1 MLTILEAP
9 VGRGRRLD
17 NPITDQIRE
26 GVKEIKFKT
35 YKWKKEIE
43 AYCRMKFLIRHL
55 WIQKVLFFPFS
66 LVLGYIKG
74 KNS

>member
-35 YKWKKEIE
+35 YK
-43 AYCRMKFLIRHL
+43 
-55 WIQKVLFFPFS
+55 
-66 LVLGYIKG
+66 
-74 KNS
+74 